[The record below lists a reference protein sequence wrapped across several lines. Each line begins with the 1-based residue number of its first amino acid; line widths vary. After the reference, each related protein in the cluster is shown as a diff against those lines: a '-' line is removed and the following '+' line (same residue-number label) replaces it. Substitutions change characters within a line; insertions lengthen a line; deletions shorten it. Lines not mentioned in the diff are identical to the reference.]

1 MIVRYITLDAIF
13 ICLSVMSGIYYQMFF
28 YGTLAKLLSLFF
40 GCLAIAMYI
49 FILRRRNKP
58 FVFWFGVLAYMFL
71 VGITS
76 ANTWPEHSYTFVRLD
91 FASIVF
97 ISIGFIFAD
106 SCFDEYREI
115 IFKLIIVCALIA
127 GVVSLLQVV
136 RGDVS
141 LTDRYA
147 TISENNRS
155 YVLWGMLCNI
165 FAYSGYSAIFSKE
178 WRMPKIAVV
187 VLYGILGLFFQKR
200 SIIVNVLMII
210 IVGIY
215 FYNKRD
221 DLYTSNYKKFIRT
234 IFIICGFAVVAMLL
248 IRLNPN
254 IQTLFDNTFSRLT
267 SAKLDNYDRSR
278 EANQFLE
285 QSGFFRTILGY
296 GIGYYYVDKSGLLH
310 GMLHIGYYNILYKG
324 GVLYAA
330 FWFYVLLKTVSACW
344 QLKRLNAYSVTCL
357 CITLSVFV
365 SLTFEFS
372 WGETILPFCYMPFIG
387 HICMLTQQVENQS
400 EEYL

>member
-13 ICLSVMSGIYYQMFF
+13 IFLSVMSGIYYQVFF
-28 YGTLAKLLSLFF
+28 NGTLAKLLSLFF
-40 GCLAIAMYI
+40 GCLAIAIYI

-58 FVFWFGVLAYMFL
+58 FIFWSLVLVYMF
-71 VGITS
+71 VAGITS
-76 ANTWPEHSYTFVRLD
+76 ASTWPEHLYAFVRLD
-91 FASIVF
+91 LATIVF
-97 ISIGFIFAD
+97 ISMGLIFAD
-106 SCFDEYREI
+106 ECFNEYREK
-115 IFKLIIVCALIA
+115 IFKFIILCALIA
-127 GVVSLLQVV
+127 GIVSLLQVV
-136 RGDVS
+136 RGDIS

-147 TISENNRS
+147 TISENSRS

-178 WRMPKIAVV
+178 WRIPKIAIVT
-187 VLYGILGLFFQKR
+187 LYGILGLFFQKR
-200 SIIVNVLMII
+200 SIIVNVLMIV

-215 FYNKRD
+215 FYNKKD
-221 DLYTSNYKKFIRT
+221 DLHISNSKKFKRT
-234 IFIICGFAVVAMLL
+234 IYIICIFIAAAVLL
-248 IRLNPN
+248 VRLNPN
-254 IQTLFDNTFSRLT
+254 IQTLFDNTFSRIT

-278 EANQFLE
+278 EANRFLN
-285 QSGFFRTILGY
+285 QSGLFRTILGY
-296 GIGYYYVDKSGLLH
+296 GIGHYYVDRYGLH

-324 GVLYAA
+324 GILYAA
-330 FWFYVLLKTVSACW
+330 FWFYVLIKTVSACR
-344 QLKRLNAYSVTCL
+344 QLKRLNGYSVTCL

-387 HICMLTQQVENQS
+387 YICMLPRKIENQN